1 MQLFPFCYTN
11 FNIMFFKCWKFC
23 TCSRN
28 MRWRYSNYNICK
40 ILLSGGYVKMQGLLV
55 PITQRLTTF
64 NELPVFQYWCQSPPQ
79 WYLYPYTKLDLEWVL
94 MGQGRSPW
102 NQMKLPNS
110 SQVFSSPGCSK
121 FRCFTNNAILQSEYF
136 CLIQQTLYSILILL
150 SFK

>member
-1 MQLFPFCYTN
+1 
-11 FNIMFFKCWKFC
+11 MFFKCWKFC

-28 MRWRYSNYNICK
+28 IRWRRYIWESNRKLGKLWNSNYNICI
-40 ILLSGGYVKMQGLLV
+40 ILLSGGYIKMQGLFL

-79 WYLYPYTKLDLEWVL
+79 WYLYPYTKLDLEWGL

-121 FRCFTNNAILQSEYF
+121 FRCFTNKAILQSEYF
-136 CLIQQTLYSILILL
+136 CLI
-150 SFK
+150 